1 MRVMVLVKA
10 SQESEAGV
18 LPDEKLFEEMGKFNE
33 QLIEAGVLLGMDGLQ
48 PSSKGV
54 RVKFTGKNTSVIDGP
69 FAETRELVAGYWLW
83 KVKSLDEAVE
93 WIKKAPFQDGVIEIR
108 PVYELEDFR
117 GQMSEEMIEHKI
129 QRRAEW
135 QEKLS
140 KGA

>member
-54 RVKFTGKNTSVIDGP
+54 RVKFTGKKTSVIDGP

-83 KVKSLDEAVE
+83 KVKSMEEAVE
-93 WIKKAPFQDGVIEIR
+93 WLQKAPFQDGEIEIR

-117 GQMSEEMIEHKI
+117 GQMSEELIEHKI